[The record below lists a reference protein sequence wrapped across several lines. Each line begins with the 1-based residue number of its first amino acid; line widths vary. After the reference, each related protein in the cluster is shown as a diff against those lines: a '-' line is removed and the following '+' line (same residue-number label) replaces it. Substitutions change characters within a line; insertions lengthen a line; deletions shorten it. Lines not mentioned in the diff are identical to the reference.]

1 MHTRRTFLT
10 MAAATGVV
18 CLSRTA
24 RAQALPKPFIVYDD
38 ELKNGWQNRSWAK
51 VALSTPAGGSKP
63 IKVEG
68 DPWSALSLYHD
79 AFSTAGFSKLTF
91 FINGG
96 KEGGQHL
103 MVKVMAGGKA
113 IDANFLIQPKV
124 KTWTVVEVPLKEL
137 GAEGKM
143 IDGIIWQGQA
153 NAFSAFYIARIQFE

>member
-1 MHTRRTFLT
+1 MQTRRTFLS
-10 MAAATGVV
+10 MAAATGVA
-18 CLSRTA
+18 CLAGTA
-24 RAQALPKPFIVYDD
+24 RAQALPKPFMVYDD
-38 ELKNGWQNRSWAK
+38 ELKNGWQNRSWAR

-96 KEGGQHL
+96 KDGGQNL
-103 MVKVMAGGKA
+103 TVKAMAGGKA
-113 IDANFLIQPKV
+113 IESAYLIQPKV
-124 KTWTVVEVPLKEL
+124 KTWTVVDVPLKEL

-143 IDGIIWQGQA
+143 IDGIMWQGQA
-153 NAFSAFYIARIQFE
+153 SAFGAFYIARIQFE

>member
-1 MHTRRTFLT
+1 MQTRRTFLT
-10 MAAATGVV
+10 MAAVTGLA
-18 CLSRTA
+18 CLSRPA
-24 RAQALPKPFIVYDD
+24 LAQALPKPFVVYDD

-68 DPWSALSLYHD
+68 APWSALALYHD

-96 KEGGQHL
+96 TEGGQHL
-103 MVKVMAGGKA
+103 IVKAMAGGKA
-113 IDANFLIQPKV
+113 IDSTFQIQPKV
-124 KTWTVVEVPLKEL
+124 KSWAVVEVPLKEL

-143 IDGIIWQGQA
+143 IDGIMWQGQA
-153 NAFSAFYIARIQFE
+153 SAFGAFYIARIQFE